1 MAIMPMVFS
10 PPAGVASWIRRRVN
24 CCGTE
29 DNRRALAEGRWHCHE
44 SCWTDASRLS
54 IDRGEPV
61 DIACRGGLRLHAVP
75 IFAGDEIVGSIN
87 CGYSDPPRDPDALRE
102 LAKLYEV
109 SFDELQH
116 LAGTYQT
123 RPPFIVELAKKRL
136 RSSARLIGEIVRRRT
151 LERRQQESEH
161 QYRMLFAGNPNP
173 MWVYDLETLAFLAV
187 NDAAIDH
194 YGYSR
199 DEFLA
204 MTIKD
209 IRPPEC
215 VDGLLQNVAAVTEGM
230 DKAGVWLH
238 LLKDGRIIEV
248 EITSHT
254 LIFSNRRAE
263 LVLAYDVTQRNTIAA
278 QLHENEERLRLAL
291 LAAEQGLY
299 DVNMQTHTAVVS
311 PEYARM
317 LGYDPDDFQE
327 TDAAWRDRLHPDDRE
342 QAIHA
347 FQKFVEG
354 KNDDYRLEFRQ
365 RTKSGDWKWIL
376 SVGKIM
382 KRDQDGKPLRIL
394 GTHTDITEHKN
405 IEAERLEMERRLLH
419 TQKLESL
426 GVLAGGI
433 AHDFNNLLMVI
444 LGNADLSLLE
454 ISPVSPARP
463 KIDEIIKATHRA
475 ADLCRQMLAY
485 SGKGAFVIEHMDV
498 SEVVREMIHMLK
510 TSISKKVLLNL
521 NLEKNVP
528 PIEGD
533 PAQIRQV
540 IMNLVINGSEA
551 IGDKSGVVSVST
563 GAKYCEKAYL
573 QGTFHEDTLTEGL
586 YVTVEV
592 SDTGCGMD
600 RETQARIFEPFF
612 TTKFTGRGLG
622 LSAVL
627 GIIRSHKGAMKVYSE
642 PGKGTTFRLLFP
654 VSALLGESKLENSVG
669 VGTAWRGSGTVLT
682 CR

>member
-1 MAIMPMVFS
+1 MKMKS
-10 PPAGVASWIRRRVN
+10 GCDS
-24 CCGTE
+24 
-29 DNRRALAEGRWHCHE
+29 
-44 SCWTDASRLS
+44 
-54 IDRGEPV
+54 
-61 DIACRGGLRLHAVP
+61 
-75 IFAGDEIVGSIN
+75 
-87 CGYSDPPRDPDALRE
+87 
-102 LAKLYEV
+102 
-109 SFDELQH
+109 
-116 LAGTYQT
+116 
-123 RPPFIVELAKKRL
+123 
-136 RSSARLIGEIVRRRT
+136 
-151 LERRQQESEH
+151 
-161 QYRMLFAGNPNP
+161 
-173 MWVYDLETLAFLAV
+173 
-187 NDAAIDH
+187 
-194 YGYSR
+194 
-199 DEFLA
+199 
-204 MTIKD
+204 
-209 IRPPEC
+209 
-215 VDGLLQNVAAVTEGM
+215 
-230 DKAGVWLH
+230 
-238 LLKDGRIIEV
+238 
-248 EITSHT
+248 
-254 LIFSNRRAE
+254 
-263 LVLAYDVTQRNTIAA
+263 
-278 QLHENEERLRLAL
+278 AL

-299 DVNMQTHTAVVS
+299 DVNLQTRTAVVS

-327 TDAAWRDRLHPDDRE
+327 TDAAWRDRLHPDDRVR
-342 QAIHA
+342 AIHA

-354 KNDDYRLEFRQ
+354 ENDDYRLEFRQ

-382 KRDQDGKPLRIL
+382 KRDQDGNPLRIL

-485 SGKGAFVIEHMDV
+485 SGKGAFVIEYMDV

-510 TSISKKVLLNL
+510 TSMSKKVLLNL

-533 PAQIRQV
+533 SAQIRQV

-573 QGTFHEDTLTEGL
+573 QETFHEDTLTEGL

-600 RETQARIFEPFF
+600 RETQRTHLRTVFHDQVYRQGP
-612 TTKFTGRGLG
+612 GL
-622 LSAVL
+622 
-627 GIIRSHKGAMKVYSE
+627 
-642 PGKGTTFRLLFP
+642 
-654 VSALLGESKLENSVG
+654 VG
-669 VGTAWRGSGTVLT
+669 GSRNNQGP
-682 CR
+682 